1 MSGLLDYVPGNT
13 FLHRL
18 HPLSKLIFS
27 FGLCLA
33 CFLTQNHWLVLGV
46 IVCSLLQAALAGM
59 LKPALAVLRALSKL
73 SLLLFLA
80 QVFFVRQ
87 GQIVLS
93 LPLDIY
99 ITDQGLSFSCLFVL
113 RLIAVTLPLFIML
126 SITRMSDLTNALTR
140 LGLPYK
146 YAFALT
152 TAMRFIPLFGKEMS
166 EIMEA
171 QTARGVEFDSK
182 NFCKKLK
189 LILPLCLP
197 LLLSSVRRI
206 ENSAIAAELRGFN
219 VRKKDSG
226 YKRYVLGRGD
236 AAVLGALVLI
246 LAAVGLEHFY
256 G

>member
-27 FGLCLA
+27 FGLCLS
-33 CFLTQNHWLVLGV
+33 CFLSQNHWLAAGV
-46 IVCSLLQAALAGM
+46 IACSLLQAALAGM
-59 LKPALAVLRALSKL
+59 LKPALSVLSALSKL

-87 GQIVLS
+87 GRIVLS

-126 SITRMSDLTNALTR
+126 SLTRMSDLANALTR
-140 LGLPYK
+140 LGISYK

-152 TAMRFIPLFGKEMS
+152 AAMRFIPLFAKEMS

-206 ENSAIAAELRGFN
+206 ESGAIAAELRGFN
-219 VRKKDSG
+219 LRKRNSG
-226 YKRYVLGRGD
+226 YKRYPWGWGD
-236 AAVLGALVLI
+236 AAVLGALILI
-246 LAAVGLEHFY
+246 LAAAWLI
-256 G
+256 